1 MPHFYHTFMSNALKS
16 GKKYSN
22 FAYML
27 FDITYFLD
35 FHLQFLYI
43 EFTQAP

>member
-1 MPHFYHTFMSNALKS
+1 MYVKIW
-16 GKKYSN
+16 KKYGN

-35 FHLQFLYI
+35 FHLQFLSK
-43 EFTQAP
+43 EFAHAT